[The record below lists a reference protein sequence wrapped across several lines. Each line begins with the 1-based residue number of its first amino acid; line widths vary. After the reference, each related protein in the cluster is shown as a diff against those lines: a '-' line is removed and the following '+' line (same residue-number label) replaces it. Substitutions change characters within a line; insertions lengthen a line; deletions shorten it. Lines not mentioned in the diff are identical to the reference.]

1 MTTPTPLLLPDLGQ
15 LRIGGNFTFMR
26 TDESGA
32 VLKERRKFNP
42 AKKTKFLSVQEANEF
57 CHLLDC
63 ALDDVFMSWPGGKKV
78 VVRYVTGEYADHP
91 FSTWSAKEISDLG
104 VWWENIGVDA
114 FPRIVKMWFTT
125 KSKQGKR
132 LANNNATNLLNYP
145 EYCMPMVHEW
155 LQYLRHVNTKPPWTQ
170 GRAFLYIVADKV
182 SLSSTTIHEQAL
194 LLVKHKYDH
203 GSFGVPGGLED
214 KGDQLGKLCHQD
226 ALLVTAKREFAE
238 EVLNIE
244 NGTSVQKEAVAD
256 TLSLPGAH
264 FKQLVRGSQ
273 HMVAFGVRV
282 DDSFKFEK
290 RVAKYNKNVNP
301 KSSRA
306 EKREVRMSKEMQGYA
321 WVTKSAI
328 ENAIRDKTNRL
339 DEYGRLYVEDTTGT
353 LLPVR
358 RYVLG
363 SMEGCE
369 WIPNK
374 WWERIF
380 LKLIKSCG

>member
-15 LRIGGNFTFMR
+15 LRIGGKFTFMR
-26 TDESGA
+26 TDERGA
-32 VLKERRKFNP
+32 ALKELRNFKHVR
-42 AKKTKFLSVQEANEF
+42 KTKFLSVQEANEF

-63 ALDDVFMSWPGGKKV
+63 ALGDVFMSWPEGKKV

-91 FSTWSAKEISDLG
+91 FSTWSAKEILDLG
-104 VWWENIGVDA
+104 VWWENIGVEA

-145 EYCMPMVHEW
+145 DYCMPMVHEW
-155 LQYLRHVNTKPPWTQ
+155 LQHLRHVNTKPPWTQ

-244 NGTSVQKEAVAD
+244 KDTLTQKKAVAD
-256 TLSLPGAH
+256 TLSLPGAP
-264 FKQLVRGSQ
+264 FKQLVRGRQ
-273 HMVAFGVRV
+273 DMVAFGVRV

-290 RVAKYNKNVNP
+290 RVANYNKNVNP

-306 EKREVRMSKEMQGYA
+306 EKRKVQMSKETHGYA

-328 ENAIRDKTNRL
+328 ENAIRDKRNRL
-339 DEYGRLYVEDTTGT
+339 DKYGRLYVKDTTGT

-358 RYVLG
+358 SYVLG
-363 SMEGCE
+363 SMKGRE

-380 LKLIKSCG
+380 